1 MRPIRIFRHAT
12 GEGPGYLRELLDRH
26 PIPYELVC
34 IDNGEPVPQTI
45 DDVSGLVFMGGPMS
59 VNDPLPWIA
68 EELKLIQR
76 AAEARLPLLGHC
88 LGAQL
93 ISKAL
98 GGTVS
103 ANPVQEIGWHPVQII
118 DGPASRDW
126 LAGLPTSFQAFHWYG
141 ETFTIPAGA
150 TPILRSR
157 YCESQGFVID
167 NTLALQCHVE
177 MTAGLVCDWA
187 EAARTE
193 LVPGASV
200 QSAQQMMQDLAHRV
214 TELNRIADV
223 LYTRW
228 LRPLARSQLT
238 SISARP

>member
-1 MRPIRIFRHAT
+1 MRPICIFRHAA
-12 GEGPGYLRELLDRH
+12 GEGPGYLSAFLDRH
-26 PIPYELVC
+26 SIPYELVR
-34 IDNGEPVPQTI
+34 IDNGEAIPQTI

-59 VNDPLPWIA
+59 VNDSLPWIVD
-68 EELKLIQR
+68 ELELIQY

-88 LGAQL
+88 LGGQL

-103 ANPVQEIGWHPVQII
+103 ANPVQEIGWHRVQII

-126 LAGLPTSFQAFHWYG
+126 LAGLPASFEVFHWHG

-150 TPILRSR
+150 APIMRSR

-187 EAARTE
+187 EAARAE
-193 LVPGASV
+193 LVASASV
-200 QSAQQMMQDLAHRV
+200 QSAQQMTQDLAHRV

-228 LRPLARSQLT
+228 LRPLARSQ
-238 SISARP
+238 RGPE

>member
-1 MRPIRIFRHAT
+1 MRPIRIFRHAA
-12 GEGPGYLRELLDRH
+12 GEGPGYLSEFLNRH
-26 PIPYELVC
+26 SIPYELVR
-34 IDNGEPVPQTI
+34 IDKGEAVPRTI

-59 VNDPLPWIA
+59 VNDPLAWIA
-68 EELKLIQR
+68 EELKLIQQ

-88 LGAQL
+88 LGGQL

-118 DGPASRDW
+118 DAPTSRDW
-126 LAGLPTSFQAFHWYG
+126 LASLPASFQAFHWHG

-150 TPILRSR
+150 TPILRSQ
-157 YCESQGFVID
+157 YCESQGFVTD

-177 MTAGLVCDWA
+177 MTGGLVCDWA
-187 EAARTE
+187 EAARAE
-193 LVPGASV
+193 LVPSASV
-200 QSAQQMMQDLAHRV
+200 QTAQQMMQDLAHRV
-214 TELNRIADV
+214 KELNRIADV

-228 LRPLARSQLT
+228 LRPLFGP
-238 SISARP
+238 ISV